1 MMLSKNS
8 RGVIAVSAQAA
19 ERAAF
24 LRAVTLLGVPFCRPP
39 RRSPGFEPRAISYF
53 YYLCYS
59 MAIYRGFYLCYS
71 MAIYRGFGLEL
82 KILFIYQSGRCLE
95 CRKAQE

>member
-1 MMLSKNS
+1 MVPSFWTRRCAKKEPSPYLNSGDGVLLS
-8 RGVIAVSAQAA
+8 RHDMDGTV
-19 ERAAF
+19 
-24 LRAVTLLGVPFCRPP
+24 FC
-39 RRSPGFEPRAISYF
+39 
-53 YYLCYS
+53 
-59 MAIYRGFYLCYS
+59 YLCYS

>member
-1 MMLSKNS
+1 MLNLFVKSD
-8 RGVIAVSAQAA
+8 ASAAA
-19 ERAAF
+19 LATVALF
-24 LRAVTLLGVPFCRPP
+24 GVPRCRPP
-39 RRSPGFEPRAISYF
+39 RRSSGFEPRAISYF
-53 YYLCYS
+53 Y
-59 MAIYRGFYLCYS
+59 YLCYS